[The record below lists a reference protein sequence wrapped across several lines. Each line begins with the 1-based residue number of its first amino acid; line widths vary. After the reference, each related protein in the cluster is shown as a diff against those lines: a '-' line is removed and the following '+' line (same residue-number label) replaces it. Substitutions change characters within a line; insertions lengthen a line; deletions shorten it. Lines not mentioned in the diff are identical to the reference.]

1 MELREDHHPTPN
13 EAVSKQCQVPQTPCK
28 KKNNNSSCKMMKNK
42 KRFTDDQTRSLES
55 VFESETRLEPRK
67 KLQVAEELGLQP
79 RQVAIWFQNRRARL
93 KSKQMEKDY
102 MRLRDKY
109 DNLASRFESLTNEKQ
124 CLISQM
130 EKLSELLSETDER
143 NKVSKV
149 SVEAEAVAEP
159 SFRQAAAM
167 EDDNVLFGLEELMNM
182 DDVSDY
188 SCGRLQW
195 LNFWT

>member
-1 MELREDHHPTPN
+1 
-13 EAVSKQCQVPQTPCK
+13 
-28 KKNNNSSCKMMKNK
+28 MMKNK
-42 KRFTDDQTRSLES
+42 KRFTNDQTRSLES

-130 EKLSELLSETDER
+130 EKLSEILAETGEG

-149 SVEAEAVAEP
+149 GVEAEAVAEP

-167 EDDNVLFGLEELMNM
+167 EDDNGLFGLEELMNM